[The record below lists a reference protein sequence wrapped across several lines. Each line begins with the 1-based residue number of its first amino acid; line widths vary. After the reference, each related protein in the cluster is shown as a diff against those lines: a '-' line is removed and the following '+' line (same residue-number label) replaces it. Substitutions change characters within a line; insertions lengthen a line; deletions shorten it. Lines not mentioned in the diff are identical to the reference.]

1 MLQFTQMHPNG
12 TLECQEGSPEVCVS
26 LLETPLSKPE
36 KAILRLKKVLLKIEF
51 PKKRSAALPFARQT
65 KWSGPHCAGKFIGI
79 GPQVALLVPMLTVKW
94 ARKALRSPKTAP
106 SMEGPL
112 VLLWLFVGC
121 LKLLV
126 FDFLSD
132 VQKKRF
138 GLCQLRH
145 TQNQTPPPSA
155 QPPAPS
161 PDPSSAR
168 LGEAEAPRE
177 GEGCD
182 ILHLGATPSRHP
194 WPGQPGVATWGCNL
208 GAGKKTLLDCPKIQM
223 PPES

>member
-1 MLQFTQMHPNG
+1 MQFIQMHPNG

-132 VQKKRF
+132 VQKKRKKNR
-138 GLCQLRH
+138 L
-145 TQNQTPPPSA
+145 TSTSTNPEPDPPPVPSP
-155 QPPAPS
+155 QPPAPT
-161 PDPSSAR
+161 PPGGGRSASRRRR
-168 LGEAEAPRE
+168 LRHPAPRRHT
-177 GEGCD
+177 
-182 ILHLGATPSRHP
+182 IAPS
-194 WPGQPGVATWGCNL
+194 VARSTGGCNL
-208 GAGKKTLLDCPKIQM
+208 GLQLGCGKKNTPGLPKDSDA
-223 PPES
+223 P